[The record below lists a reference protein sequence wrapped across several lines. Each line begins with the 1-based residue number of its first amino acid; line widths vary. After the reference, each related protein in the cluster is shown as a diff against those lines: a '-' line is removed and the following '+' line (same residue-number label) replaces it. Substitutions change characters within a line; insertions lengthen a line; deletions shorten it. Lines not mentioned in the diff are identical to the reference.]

1 MSNKENITELVGVIG
16 AGAFGTAIAML
27 LAKNTKV
34 LLYLRRREECENINR
49 AHTHRGIRLPEN
61 IEATTSLPE
70 VANRCTVIFPI
81 IPSKNFRDMMV
92 QFAPYL
98 KPYHILIHGT
108 KGFAINRQCVT
119 DDGFARED
127 VSTMSEV
134 IRQESIVLRT
144 GCISGPNLSEE
155 IYEGKPTAT
164 VIGSKFEEVIDIGKR
179 LLSSEKFHVFGSH
192 DMIGM
197 ELAGALKNIFA
208 LASGILEGKKMG
220 RNIQALLITRGMM
233 EMIYFGKAMG
243 ASSSAFLGTAGIGD
257 LICTA
262 TSEKSRNFRYG
273 KLIGEGATK
282 ESLKTD
288 FPLLAEGVR
297 TLRIAKRLA
306 DHYNL
311 HVPIT
316 KILYEII
323 YNEYDLDKAIEY
335 LMRFPY
341 HVDVDFLE

>member
-1 MSNKENITELVGVIG
+1 MGEKEHIKELVGVVG

-34 LLYLRRREECENINR
+34 LIYVRKKSVVDAINKT
-49 AHTHRGIRLPEN
+49 HKHRGTVLSKDIC
-61 IEATTSLPE
+61 ATNSLQE
-70 VANRCTVIFPI
+70 IAERCTVIFPI
-81 IPSKNFRDMMV
+81 VPSKDFRDMMIE
-92 QFAPYL
+92 FAPFL
-98 KPYHILIHGT
+98 RPYHILIHGT

-119 DDGFARED
+119 GDGFARED
-127 VSTMSEV
+127 VNTMSEV

-144 GCISGPNLSEE
+144 GCLSGPNLSDE
-155 IYEGKPTAT
+155 IYAGKPTAT

-179 LLSSEKFHVFGSH
+179 FLGSENFHVFGSH
-192 DMIGM
+192 DLIGM

-208 LASGILEGKKMG
+208 LASGILEGKQLG
-220 RNIQALLITRGMM
+220 RNIQAILITRGMM

-262 TSEKSRNFRYG
+262 TSVKSRNFRYG
-273 KLIGEGATK
+273 KLIGEGETK
-282 ESLKTD
+282 ASLEKT

-306 DHYNL
+306 DHYKL

-323 YNEYDLDKAIEY
+323 YNEYDVQKAIDY
-335 LMRFPY
+335 LMRYPY
-341 HVDVDFLE
+341 HVDVDFL